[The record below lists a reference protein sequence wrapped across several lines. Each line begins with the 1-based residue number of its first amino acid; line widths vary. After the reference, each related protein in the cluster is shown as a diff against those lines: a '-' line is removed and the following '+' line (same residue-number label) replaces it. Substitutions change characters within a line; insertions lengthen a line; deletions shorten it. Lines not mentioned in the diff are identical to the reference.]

1 MLKTLLSLFIKKNG
15 RNPNNL
21 EMILLR
27 QKAAKEAV
35 DERKVVNMFDRKPV
49 DPNKPIL
56 GGQNIIETDE
66 QILQRLK
73 KGNEDSINRLKNKKD
88 PPEELAGGGVAGL
101 LGERTGYE
109 GGLRA
114 DAPNPRILELML
126 NEKMSYEDALKEFEM
141 REKQRPYIEE
151 RMGTGPGPI
160 LEAASGGIA
169 RTPFK
174 MGKRAFLKAMGAGA
188 AGIAGLKTGLLGLGK
203 KEVAKEVVKEA
214 ATSGSVPPYF
224 FKLVNKI
231 KKLGDDITETGA
243 LADRQKVKRYKDYE
257 LTEDVTTGRQE
268 ITRYKVSDEASYYD
282 QPLTEETYMA
292 YTPGENIIGKGKKPI
307 RTQAEYE
314 EGTAF
319 VRNDRGYTGEVVEES
334 TTISDDIFREV
345 GEELPEAVRKT
356 KAGDIINK
364 AKPGEYADGGRI
376 GYAKGKG
383 VMTLLDLVKNKF
395 GKKSIT
401 TADKAPIPPKTLER
415 DMFKKADNRL
425 NDKRQMTADE
435 LEDFEMEIG
444 GDNLEAY
451 YFDGTV
457 GDAKRILKEE
467 ADYKAEMFA
476 QYKMGKLDPVA
487 GDKSP
492 ARKRFL
498 EKKLEDAEMSGDK
511 RLMSVDEIEEL
522 ATFDLGTDMDKA
534 VNKFKQKDLK
544 QKTELMNFD
553 PPKNRKSN
561 ATGGLAAMLG
571 E

>member
-174 MGKRAFLKAMGAGA
+174 MGKRAFLKFMGAGA
-188 AGIAGLKTGLLGLGK
+188 AGIAGLKTGLFGLGK
-203 KEVAKEVVKEA
+203 KAAVKEVAKEV
-214 ATSGSVPPYF
+214 
-224 FKLVNKI
+224 
-231 KKLGDDITETGA
+231 
-243 LADRQKVKRYKDYE
+243 
-257 LTEDVTTGRQE
+257 
-268 ITRYKVSDEASYYD
+268 
-282 QPLTEETYMA
+282 
-292 YTPGENIIGKGKKPI
+292 
-307 RTQAEYE
+307 
-314 EGTAF
+314 
-319 VRNDRGYTGEVVEES
+319 
-334 TTISDDIFREV
+334 
-345 GEELPEAVRKT
+345 
-356 KAGDIINK
+356 
-364 AKPGEYADGGRI
+364 
-376 GYAKGKG
+376 
-383 VMTLLDLVKNKF
+383 
-395 GKKSIT
+395 
-401 TADKAPIPPKTLER
+401 
-415 DMFKKADNRL
+415 
-425 NDKRQMTADE
+425 
-435 LEDFEMEIG
+435 
-444 GDNLEAY
+444 
-451 YFDGTV
+451 
-457 GDAKRILKEE
+457 
-467 ADYKAEMFA
+467 
-476 QYKMGKLDPVA
+476 
-487 GDKSP
+487 
-492 ARKRFL
+492 
-498 EKKLEDAEMSGDK
+498 
-511 RLMSVDEIEEL
+511 
-522 ATFDLGTDMDKA
+522 
-534 VNKFKQKDLK
+534 
-544 QKTELMNFD
+544 
-553 PPKNRKSN
+553 
-561 ATGGLAAMLG
+561 ATGGPPHTF
-571 E
+571 